1 MWLPFGVTVG
11 AIALALALAV
21 VVLIARRH
29 NDKLL
34 ARADEKT
41 RAAEAQ
47 YQREEAIVSSEPGA
61 LYVWQSNSDG
71 APPLTR
77 SGAANLLTGCFDA
90 EEGEQ
95 LKDAIT
101 SLSAHGSL
109 FSMTLPGADGRVFQA
124 YGKPAAGQVAV
135 WLRDVTPD
143 TEAAY
148 SLSVRLNTSE
158 EESAQLGE
166 LLDASPMPV
175 WRRGPDLDLI
185 WVNRAY
191 TAAVEAGS
199 PADAVGEQIELDRLS
214 RDLAERALDQGTQQ
228 HEKHYVVVGGHRRAF
243 DVHAVP
249 LGDGV
254 ASYAI
259 DVTEI
264 DDAKRLLQQHIDAH
278 EETLDRLP
286 AAVAIFSSDQ
296 RLQFSNKA
304 YAKLWDLE
312 ERWLRTRPSEGDIL
326 EKLRET
332 ARLPEQRDFASWKKE
347 RLALYTTIV
356 DSHEELWHLPRGIT
370 LRVNCQPHPFGGL
383 IFVFADVTDQLLL
396 ERSLNQLA
404 NVQRTTLDHLAE
416 GVAVFGTDGRL
427 KLFNEAY
434 AEMWEIESQ
443 VLIDRPRFADI
454 FALCRRQ
461 LPDEAHWSTMTTL
474 ITGTASERRV
484 GKGTLTCT
492 NDKVFSYNAAP
503 LPDGSLLLTYRDV
516 TDTAMKEKALEER
529 NAALLAADKL
539 KSDFISNVSYQL
551 RTPLNSIMGFA
562 DLMQQGIAGKIS
574 DKQKGYLADIMNASK
589 TLETLVNDILD
600 LALIEAGRMEL
611 DLSDVEIGDV
621 LAQVKPLIEERA
633 RKAKVEIVCDNAPA
647 SGHLYADQ
655 KRLLQICYNL
665 LINAIEHTPPNGTI
679 TYGADAIGGEMRLYV
694 TDTGVGIPPEYQPVA
709 FERFESTTKSKDS
722 RRAGL
727 GLALVRSFV
736 EMHGGWVEL
745 DSAVG
750 KGTRVICHLPREQRA
765 KLPAEAA
772 SKAARTTKRAATR

>member
-1 MWLPFGVTVG
+1 MLPFGVTLG
-11 AIALALALAV
+11 AIALAASLAC
-21 VVLIARRH
+21 VVLFVRAHTDRLLRRAT
-29 NDKLL
+29 LRT
-34 ARADEKT
+34 A
-41 RAAEAQ
+41 AAEAKF
-47 YQREEAIVSSEPGA
+47 QREEAIVSSEPGA
-61 LYVWQSNSDG
+61 LYVWSDVG
-71 APPLTR
+71 AEPLIR
-77 SGAANLLTGCFDA
+77 SGAANLLTGCLD
-90 EEGEQ
+90 EDQDGT
-95 LKDAIT
+95 LKDSIT
-101 SLSAHGSL
+101 ALSAQGSL
-109 FSMTLPGADGRVFQA
+109 FSLTVPGADGRVFQA
-124 YGKPAAGQVAV
+124 YGKPAAGQAAV

-148 SLSVRLNTSE
+148 SLSVRLSGSE
-158 EESAQLGE
+158 GERAQLGD

-175 WRRGPDLDLI
+175 WRRGADLDLV

-191 TAAVEAGS
+191 AAAVEAVTGD
-199 PADAVGEQIELDRLS
+199 DAVAEQIELDRTS
-214 RDLAERALDQGTQQ
+214 RELAERALDLGQPQ
-228 HEKHYVVVGGHRRAF
+228 HEKHYVVVGGHRRAL
-243 DVHAVP
+243 DIHAVP
-249 LGDGV
+249 LGEGV

-259 DVTEI
+259 DVTDVDE
-264 DDAKRLLQQHIDAH
+264 AKRLLQQHIDAH

-286 AAVAIFSSDQ
+286 SAVAIFGSDQ

-304 YAKLWDLE
+304 YARLWDLDE
-312 ERWLRTRPSEGDIL
+312 KWLDSHPSDGDIL
-326 EKLRET
+326 EKLREL
-332 ARLPEQRDFASWKKE
+332 ARLPEQRDFTAWKRE
-347 RLALYTTIV
+347 RLALYTTVV

-383 IFVFADVTDQLLL
+383 IFLFADVTDQLLL

-416 GVAVFGTDGRL
+416 GVAVFGSDGRL
-427 KLFNEAY
+427 KLFNTAF
-434 AEMWEIESQ
+434 AEMWSIEPQ
-443 VLIDRPRFADI
+443 ALIDRPRFADI
-454 FALCRRQ
+454 FALCRRL
-461 LPDEAHWSTMTTL
+461 LPDEAHWSTVTTL
-474 ITGTASERRV
+474 ITGSSAAERRS
-484 GKGTLTCT
+484 GKGTLDCN
-492 NDKVFSYNAAP
+492 NDKVFSFNAAP
-503 LPDGSLLLTYRDV
+503 LPDGSLLLSYRDV
-516 TDTAMKEKALEER
+516 TDTAMKEKALQER

-611 DLSDVEIGDV
+611 DVSEVQIGDV
-621 LAQVKPLIEERA
+621 LTAVRPLVEERA
-633 RKAKVEIVCDNAPA
+633 RKAKVDIICDNNPA
-647 SGHLYADQ
+647 SGHLFADQ

-694 TDTGVGIPPEYQPVA
+694 NDTGVGIPPEYQPVA

-745 DSAVG
+745 DSTVG

-765 KLPAEAA
+765 KAPAEAA
-772 SKAARTTKRAATR
+772 SKAVRPLKRAAVK